1 MQRTATHP
9 QIAYTLEGAQ
19 GPRVVLI
26 MGLGMPATLWRPQ
39 VDALAP
45 DHQVLS
51 LDNRGVGNSE
61 SANDR
66 TTMAAM
72 ANDVL
77 RTMDAANF
85 ADAHVVGVS
94 MGGMIAQ
101 EVVLAAP
108 TRVRSLTLIA
118 THAGGI
124 GGMLPAPSG
133 MLWMALTALG
143 TRASRAKAMS
153 NMLFPREFQTAHP
166 HAVGERITRQLG
178 VKRDAKTPLR
188 QMWAVANHNTH
199 TRLSAVRTPTLII
212 KTGKDVLVRPSHSE
226 TLARRI
232 PGARL
237 VSYQDAGHGIVFQEA
252 QRLADDLRAHFASAE
267 IASTRDA

>member
-166 HAVGERITRQLG
+166 HAVGERITR
-178 VKRDAKTPLR
+178 R
-188 QMWAVANHNTH
+188 QDTAAANVGSRKPQYAYSPIGGPHAHADHQN
-199 TRLSAVRTPTLII
+199 RQRCS
-212 KTGKDVLVRPSHSE
+212 
-226 TLARRI
+226 
-232 PGARL
+232 GAT
-237 VSYQDAGHGIVFQEA
+237 
-252 QRLADDLRAHFASAE
+252 
-267 IASTRDA
+267 IAL